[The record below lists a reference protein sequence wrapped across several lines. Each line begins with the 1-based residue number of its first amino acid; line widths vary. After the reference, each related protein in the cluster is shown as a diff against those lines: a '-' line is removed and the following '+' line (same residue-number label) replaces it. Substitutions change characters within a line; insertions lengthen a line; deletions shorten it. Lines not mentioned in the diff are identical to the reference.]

1 MENNKE
7 KNRMKELVKS
17 FSEKHEIIKE
27 SQDNKVNPDAVLKE
41 AGRLKE
47 IARIDEWISNPTVNQ
62 TTSHATGNRVGHG
75 ETVNTFMPDTAA
87 QQNVKMYNPNFTYLQ
102 PGEALRLCI
111 KRTIESGAPIN
122 NLGFYEEVN
131 WNLNNMGF
139 NSRLPIDIKNA
150 IKKMIND

>member
-27 SQDNKVNPDAVLKE
+27 SSDNKVNTDAILKE
-41 AGRLKE
+41 SSRLKE
-47 IARIDEWISNPTVNQ
+47 IARIDEWIANPTVNQ
-62 TTSHATGNRVGHG
+62 TTSYPAGHG
-75 ETVNTFMPDTAA
+75 VTVNTFIPNTAE
-87 QQNVKMYNPNFTYLQ
+87 QNVKMYNPNFTYLQ
-102 PGEALRLCI
+102 TGEALNLCI
-111 KRTIESGAPIN
+111 KRAIESGAPIN